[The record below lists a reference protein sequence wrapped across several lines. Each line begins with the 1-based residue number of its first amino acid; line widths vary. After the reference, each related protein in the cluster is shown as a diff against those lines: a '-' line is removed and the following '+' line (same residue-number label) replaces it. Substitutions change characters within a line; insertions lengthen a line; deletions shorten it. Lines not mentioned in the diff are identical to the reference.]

1 MSVRLSK
8 SRFLA
13 GLQCHLR
20 LWFECFER
28 KLATPPDLATQ
39 ALFDTGH
46 EVGRLAQQRY
56 PGGALVKWGH
66 LHADKAV
73 AETRELVE
81 DWKVPAIYE
90 AALEHA
96 GVLIRADILNREDDG
111 FDLIEVKASTRVK
124 EVHLP
129 DVAVQLWVLR
139 GAGVNVRRAGVL
151 LLNKNYVYDGE
162 NLDVNELFQFHDLSE
177 DIEPMLDD
185 VAVQLETFRDL
196 LAGGAPQIAPGP
208 HCFTPYECP
217 FYAHCTRDMETAEY
231 PVGELPRLNQKR
243 LAELE
248 AAGIADVRDVP
259 EGFPLSPLQALV
271 RQSVLSGEDR
281 VHGDLAGAL
290 ESVSY
295 PVHHLDFETVAPAI
309 PRYQGTRP
317 YESVPFQFSL
327 HTQFEDGTVT
337 HAEYLHTEER
347 DPRPPLVK
355 ALLQAIGNRGSI
367 CVYTDYERKVI
378 RRLAE
383 ALPEFED
390 KLLKLLD
397 RIWDLHPV
405 VKDNYYHPDFRGS
418 FSIKK
423 VLPAVVPEMSY
434 EDLEISEGGM
444 ASISYEQALRS
455 DDWVER
461 ENTFRALRE
470 YCAQDTLAMV
480 ELRRVLSERAARA
493 NDRRTVAD

>member
-20 LWFECFER
+20 LWYECFER
-28 KLATPPDLATQ
+28 RLATPPDLATQ

-56 PGGALVKWGH
+56 PRGVLVKWGH

-73 AETRELVE
+73 AETKQLIANWE
-81 DWKVPAIYE
+81 VPALYE
-90 AALEHA
+90 AAFEHQ
-96 GVLIRADILNREDDG
+96 GVLIRADILKREDDG
-111 FDLIEVKASTRVK
+111 FELIEVKASTRVK

-139 GAGVNVRRAGVL
+139 WAGVNVRRGGVL

-162 NLDVNELFQFHDLSE
+162 FLDVDQLFQFHDLTE
-177 DIEPMLDD
+177 DLEPMLDD
-185 VAVQLETFRDL
+185 VEGQLQTFREL
-196 LAGGAPQIAPGP
+196 VAGGPPQIAPGP

-217 FYAHCTRDMETAEY
+217 FYAHCTRDMEVPVY
-231 PVGELPRLNQKR
+231 PVLELPRLNQKR

-248 AAGIADVRDVP
+248 AAGITDVREVP
-259 EGFPLSPLQALV
+259 EDFPLSPLQALV
-271 RQSVLSGEDR
+271 RQSVLTGEDR
-281 VHGDLAGAL
+281 VHGDLGAAL
-290 ESVSY
+290 DSVTY
-295 PVHHLDFETVAPAI
+295 PVHHLDFETVGPAI
-309 PRYQGTRP
+309 PRYAGTRP
-317 YESVPFQFSL
+317 YDPVAFQFSV
-327 HTQFEDGTVT
+327 HTQHEDGTVT
-337 HAEYLHTEER
+337 HAEYLHTEES
-347 DPRPPLVK
+347 DPRPPLAK
-355 ALLQAIGNRGSI
+355 ALLAALGDEGSI
-367 CVYTDYERKVI
+367 CVYTDYEVKVI
-378 RRLAE
+378 RQLAD
-383 ALPEFED
+383 ALPEFAPA
-390 KLLKLLD
+390 LLALLD

-405 VKDNYYHPDFRGS
+405 VKNNYYHPEFRGS

-423 VLPAVVPEMSY
+423 VLPAVVPDMSY

-480 ELRRVLSERAARA
+480 ELRRVLAERAGLALG
-493 NDRRTVAD
+493 D